1 MKVEVYCDESYPDL
15 LSSQPKQAKYMVA
28 GSVWLPRKDRDQYKA
43 AIHQLRDQYKI
54 GGEFKWNKVS
64 PSRSTSSRSTGLPG
78 PMQKHSNACSRTA
91 SR

>member
-15 LSSQPKQAKYMVA
+15 LSSQSKQAKYMVI
-28 GSVWLPRKDRDQYKA
+28 GSVWLPRKNRDLHKN

-64 PSRSTSSRSTGLPG
+64 PSSSMNGF
-78 PMQKHSNACSRTA
+78 TA
-91 SR
+91 RGRL